1 MKLFKIK
8 LLLII
13 FTFSLMSCIDEIIP
27 AATEQEII
35 IEISRIWTG
44 DMTEDGSPYG
54 DFEATISAD
63 SGNDTQ
69 IFISNFHNSG
79 SNVTGIVYTDLTI
92 DIPEQTIGSQTFSG
106 TGDISNDYSN
116 ITWDYTVELSDET
129 IVQVTGTYTY
139 GSAV

>member
-8 LLLII
+8 LLLLV
-13 FTFSLMSCIDEIIP
+13 FALPVVSCIPEIIP
-27 AATEQEII
+27 AATEAEII
-35 IEISRIWTG
+35 LEISRNWTG

-69 IFISNFHNSG
+69 ILISNFHNSG
-79 SNVTGIVYTDLTI
+79 GVVTAIVYKDLAI
-92 DIPEQTIGSQTFSG
+92 DIPEQKIGSQTFSG

>member
-1 MKLFKIK
+1 MKLFKFK

-27 AATEQEII
+27 DATEAEII
-35 IEISRIWTG
+35 LEISRNWTG
-44 DMTEDGSPYG
+44 DMTEDGFPYQE
-54 DFEATISAD
+54 FAATISAD
-63 SGNDTQ
+63 SGNESQ

-79 SNVTGIVYTDLTI
+79 GVVTGIVYTDLTI
-92 DIPEQTIGSQTFSG
+92 DIPEQTIGLQTFSG

-116 ITWDYTVELSDET
+116 ITWDYSIETTDGTVL
-129 IVQVTGTYTY
+129 VQGTYTY